1 MSFDSL
7 DALLRMGGHGGYV
20 WSAYAIA
27 LATFACNWVAP
38 LHRRRQLRRRLQ
50 QLARRAEP

>member
-7 DALLRMGGHGGYV
+7 DALLRMGGHVGYV

-27 LATFACNWVAP
+27 LATFAYNWVAP

>member
-1 MSFDSL
+1 MSFDSF

-27 LATFACNWVAP
+27 LATFLYNWVAP
-38 LHRRRQLRRRLQ
+38 LHRLRQLRRRLQ